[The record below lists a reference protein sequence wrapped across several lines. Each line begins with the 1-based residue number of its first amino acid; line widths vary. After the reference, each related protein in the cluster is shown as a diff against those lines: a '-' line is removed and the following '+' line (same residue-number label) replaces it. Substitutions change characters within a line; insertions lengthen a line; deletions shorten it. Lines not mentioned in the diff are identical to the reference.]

1 MKSLSAFP
9 ALLLAVAVLAGCSS
23 SSNPVADQGASDPA
37 ATYASPAGV
46 QSAANAMPAGEFE
59 IDTYADGEVAKE
71 DIGDASFAAG
81 IGGSGTLETEIDP
94 AFWFRLIRSHERR
107 YVVEIDRPDS
117 VTMVAR
123 VRIVDRLLG
132 TFNVITAPESLD
144 GDLVRGEWIRKP
156 LKDTAVRKA
165 VFVRHKIV
173 RDDEDHDEDGDR
185 GDDEDGEDGL
195 RDGWTRWF
203 LRAVSGAEITSDE
216 GTRSIAS
223 LRLVA
228 GDVDVTVTD
237 PLELQR
243 RRELLR
249 VPASTP
255 VHVTVT
261 TGDPTDVVVLY
272 ARWGRA
278 RLRRM
283 DDGTFQGRFLSPAA
297 GGLRHVAVNALSRGT
312 LFDDVAPYDSKAW
325 AIPYVV
331 VEGDTRTAASN

>member
-1 MKSLSAFP
+1 MKSLSALP
-9 ALLLAVAVLAGCSS
+9 ALLLAVAVVAGCSS
-23 SSNPVADQGASDPA
+23 ASNPVADQGGSDPA

-46 QSAANAMPAGEFE
+46 QSVANTMPAEEFE

-71 DIGDASFAAG
+71 DIGDASFDVG
-81 IGGSGTLETEIDP
+81 IGGSVSTEIDP

-107 YVVEIDRPDS
+107 YVVEIESPDS
-117 VTMVAR
+117 LTKIAR

-144 GDLVRGEWIRKP
+144 GAVVRGEWIRKP

-165 VFVRHKIV
+165 VFVRHRIV
-173 RDDEDHDEDGDR
+173 RDDDDHDEDGDR
-185 GDDEDGEDGL
+185 SDDEDGEDGL
-195 RDGWTRWF
+195 RDGWTRWY
-203 LRAVSGAEITSDE
+203 LRALSGAEITSDE
-216 GTRSIAS
+216 GTRSITS

-228 GDVDVTVTD
+228 GDVDVTVSD
-237 PLELQR
+237 PLELRR
-243 RRELLR
+243 RREILR
-249 VPASTP
+249 LPANTP

-272 ARWGRA
+272 ARWGRT

-283 DDGTFQGRFLSPAA
+283 DDGTFQGRFLSPAP
-297 GGLRHVAVNALSRGT
+297 GGLKHVAVNALSRGT

-325 AIPYVV
+325 AIPYLA
-331 VEGDTRTAASN
+331 EGETTHTASN

>member
-9 ALLLAVAVLAGCSS
+9 ALLLAVAVLAGCSNE
-23 SSNPVADQGASDPA
+23 SNPVADLGGSDPA
-37 ATYASPAGV
+37 QTYASSAGV
-46 QSAANAMPAGEFE
+46 ESAANAMPAEEFE

-71 DIGDASFAAG
+71 DIGDASFAAA
-81 IGGSGTLETEIDP
+81 IGVSGALQAEIDP

-107 YVVEIDRPDS
+107 YVVEITNPDS
-117 VTMVAR
+117 VTRVAH

-132 TFNVITAPESLD
+132 IFNVITAPDSLD
-144 GDLVRGEWIRKP
+144 SLVVRGEWIRKR
-156 LKDTAVRKA
+156 LADRSVRKA

-173 RDDEDHDEDGDR
+173 RDGEDEDEDGDR
-185 GDDEDGEDGL
+185 LDDEDGEDGL
-195 RDGWTRWF
+195 RDGWSRWF
-203 LRAVSGAEITSDE
+203 LRAVSGAEISSDE
-216 GTRSIAS
+216 GTRTITS

-237 PLELQR
+237 PLELKR
-243 RRELLR
+243 RRDILR
-249 VPASTP
+249 LPASTP

-261 TGDPTDVVVLY
+261 TGDPRDVVVLY
-272 ARWGRA
+272 ARWGRS

-283 DDGTFQGRFLSPAA
+283 DDGTFQGRFLSPAG

-325 AIPYVV
+325 ALPFV
-331 VEGDTRTAASN
+331 VEAAERTAAN